1 MQHNDIGDMYDLA
14 EHRLRVA
21 EEDLETA
28 KNNLEDEHYRA
39 ANNRAYYSIYHSIC
53 AVFAL
58 DNISYKRHKDTI
70 ANFNKNYVKT
80 EIFSRELGKR
90 IGKAEEVRHN
100 SDYDDFYVVTKTETV
115 QQLETAEM
123 LLNAVK
129 EYVKNKK
136 SLI

>member
-1 MQHNDIGDMYDLA
+1 M
-14 EHRLRVA
+14 
-21 EEDLETA
+21 
-28 KNNLEDEHYRA
+28 
-39 ANNRAYYSIYHSIC
+39 
-53 AVFAL
+53 

-129 EYVKNKK
+129 EYIKNKK

>member
-1 MQHNDIGDMYDLA
+1 MQHSDIGDLYDLA
-14 EHRLRVA
+14 VHRLTVA
-21 EEDLETA
+21 KEDLETA
-28 KNNLEDEHYRA
+28 KSNLKEEHYRA

-58 DNISYKRHKDTI
+58 ENISYKRHKDTI

-100 SDYDDFYVVTKTETV
+100 SDYDDFYIVTKAETL
-115 QQLETAEM
+115 QQVETAEM
-123 LLNAVK
+123 LLNAVE
-129 EYVKNKK
+129 EYINTK
-136 SLI
+136 